1 MNKNDL
7 DPTWVD
13 TQLRIA
19 NWHTSSLS
27 SGGSTCVQVAFLD
40 QGLVA
45 LRDSKNLGK
54 APHLFTDAEWDA
66 FVGGI
71 MKGELRRPAVQ
82 GHETRCLG
90 NNA

>member
-13 TQLRIA
+13 TQLRTA

-40 QGLVA
+40 HGLV
-45 LRDSKNLGK
+45 DV
-54 APHLFTDAEWDA
+54 F
-66 FVGGI
+66 GGI
-71 MKGELRRPAVQ
+71 QTGQRQPLLSLRRLD
-82 GHETRCLG
+82 R
-90 NNA
+90 